1 MREES
6 RAATQHTQSQ
16 VEGRLKERIR
26 ELEGEVAEA
35 KKLVRKRQDEAEE
48 LQGKLTEA
56 ERATA

>member
-16 VEGRLKERIR
+16 VEGRLKERIG
-26 ELEGEVAEA
+26 ELEGEIAEA
-35 KKLVRKRQDEAEE
+35 KKLVRKRQDEVED